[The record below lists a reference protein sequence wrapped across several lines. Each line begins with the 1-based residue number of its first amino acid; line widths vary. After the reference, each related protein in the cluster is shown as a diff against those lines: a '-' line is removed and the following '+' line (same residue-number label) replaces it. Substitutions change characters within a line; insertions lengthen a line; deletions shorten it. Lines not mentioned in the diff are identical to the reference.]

1 MAEITIQLVAYLA
14 VFIPLYLVLLR
25 SLGHLSRQKS
35 EAASR
40 VPGGASQS

>member
-1 MAEITIQLVAYLA
+1 MTEITTKLVTYLA
-14 VFIPLYLVLLR
+14 VLLPLYLVFLR

-40 VPGGASQS
+40 VPGGPSQS

>member
-1 MAEITIQLVAYLA
+1 MTEVTTKLVPYLA
-14 VFIPLYLVLLR
+14 VFLPLYLVFLR